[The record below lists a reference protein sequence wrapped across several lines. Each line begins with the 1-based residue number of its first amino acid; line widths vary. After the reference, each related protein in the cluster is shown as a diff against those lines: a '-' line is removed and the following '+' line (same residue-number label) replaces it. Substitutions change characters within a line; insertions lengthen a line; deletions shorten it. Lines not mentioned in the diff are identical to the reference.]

1 MTELRCSLGSTRKLR
16 RQRQQVKRSA
26 LVLTGDTAH
35 EPFLGSFGVVVVVV
49 AAAEDGAVAAA
60 GVTVVVIAPLRGG
73 GSEEVTCRR
82 VEDAVLDGG
91 TTTVSLSV
99 ERLA

>member
-35 EPFLGSFGVVVVVV
+35 EPFLGSFDVIVVV
-49 AAAEDGAVAAA
+49 AAAEDGAMAAT
-60 GVTVVVIAPLRGG
+60 GVTVVVIVPLRGG
-73 GSEEVTCRR
+73 GSGEVTCRR

>member
-35 EPFLGSFGVVVVVV
+35 EPFLGSFGVVVVV

>member
-35 EPFLGSFGVVVVVV
+35 EPFLGSFGVVVVV

-82 VEDAVLDGG
+82 VEDAMLDGG